1 MKQFQ
6 QPNFKVAKF
15 DRDTNVGEFVV
26 EPLER
31 GFGLTVGNALR
42 RVLLSSLPGSSVYAI
57 QVEGARHEFS
67 ALEGVIEDVTTIVLN
82 LKGLVLDITDENDDA
97 KRTLS
102 LDIKGPAE
110 VKASDIKVPSD
121 VDIINP
127 DLVIAHVAE
136 GGELKMT
143 LYANK
148 GRGYLTCENNKQ
160 LNHAFP
166 IGTIMTDSSYSPI
179 TKVEYEVEPT
189 RVGHDSH
196 YDRLILKVETNGA
209 MNPADAVAL
218 SAKILVAH
226 FELFSNLGE
235 IATSGDQ
242 VFAISNEP
250 AKSKYADMTI
260 EELDLTV
267 RSYNCLKRAG
277 VSTVMELANKSE
289 EEMMK
294 VRNLGKKS
302 LKEVKEKLEA
312 IGLHFRE
319 I

>member
-6 QPNFKVAKF
+6 EPHFHIEKIDPDSF
-15 DRDTNVGEFVV
+15 YGEFKI

-31 GFGLTVGNALR
+31 GFGLTLGNALR
-42 RVLLSSLPGSSVYAI
+42 RVLLSSLPGSSIFAI

-67 ALEGVIEDVTTIVLN
+67 ALDGIVEDVTAIVLN
-82 LKGLVLDITDENDDA
+82 LKGLVLSITDESESQRVMTIDV
-97 KRTLS
+97 
-102 LDIKGPAE
+102 KGPAE
-110 VKASDIKVPSD
+110 VTAADIKAPSD
-121 VDIINP
+121 VEILNK

-143 LYANK
+143 LYANN
-148 GRGYLTCENNKQ
+148 GRGYITGEHNK
-160 LNHAFP
+160 AIYTTFP

-179 TKVEYEVEPT
+179 TKVEYKVDPT
-189 RVGHDSH
+189 RVGHDSN
-196 YDRLILKVETNGA
+196 YDSLTLKVSTNGS
-209 MNPADAVAL
+209 MTPADAVSLA
-218 SAKILVAH
+218 ANILVAH
-226 FELFSNLGE
+226 FSQFTE
-235 IATSGDQ
+235 ISEKQIDE
-242 VFAISNEP
+242 AIFKKTAEP
-250 AKSKYADMTI
+250 AKSKYSDMTI

-277 VSTVMELANKSE
+277 ISTVMELANKSE

-312 IGLHFRE
+312 FGLHFRE
-319 I
+319 M